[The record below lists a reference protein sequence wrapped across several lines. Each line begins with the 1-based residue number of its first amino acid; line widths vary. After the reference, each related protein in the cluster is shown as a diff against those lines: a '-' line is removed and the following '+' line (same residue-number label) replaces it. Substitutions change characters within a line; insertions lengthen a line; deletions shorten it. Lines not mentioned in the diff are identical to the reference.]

1 MERRSGGTLW
11 SQSLRLAIDPLSN
24 LSFSSLSMYRLTAR
38 ILLVF
43 TLVGLFGP
51 AALAVGA
58 PAQHACCMR
67 KPHGARQE
75 PTIQSVPGP
84 TGNCCPPIATAQWA
98 APSRPVVTRAWQQ
111 AEILVTRLLRLHGTI
126 AVQSTG
132 PARAPPA
139 C

>member
-1 MERRSGGTLW
+1 
-11 SQSLRLAIDPLSN
+11 
-24 LSFSSLSMYRLTAR
+24 MYRLIAR

-43 TLVGLFGP
+43 TLVGLFAP

-67 KPHGARQE
+67 KPHGAQ
-75 PTIQSVPGP
+75 PGATIQPVPAP

-98 APSRPVVTRAWQQ
+98 APCRPVVTQTWQQ
-111 AEILVTRLLRLHGTI
+111 AEILVTSLLPFHGSM
-126 AVQSTG
+126 AVHSTG